1 MIKETLI
8 FGPPG
13 CGKTHTLID
22 IVRKHLENNGNPE
35 RIGFVSFSKKSVME
49 ARDRISKDLTPKQIP
64 WFRTL
69 HSIGYQWLGMK
80 DENMMTKYDFNKL
93 GQELGLT
100 FAYKVNANAVT
111 ELNLLGNLGNASY
124 RQAGDLYGI
133 ILLPESATGADI
145 EDARKLLIDRGAA
158 DGVTV
163 TDLSN
168 FWRLRADIV
177 QFHPVDTS
185 SGTNFSNAW
194 NGNNLTSFP
203 TRS

>member
-100 FAYKVNANAVT
+100 FDSNT
-111 ELNLLGNLGNASY
+111 
-124 RQAGDLYGI
+124 
-133 ILLPESATGADI
+133 ATSMSDG
-145 EDARKLLIDRGAA
+145 LI
-158 DGVTV
+158 
-163 TDLSN
+163 
-168 FWRLRADIV
+168 
-177 QFHPVDTS
+177 TS
-185 SGTNFSNAW
+185 SFNK
-194 NGNNLTSFP
+194 GNKYLEDIGRATMRKISLAEQ
-203 TRS
+203 